1 MKMISKQQYRS
12 TEMKKKLAELAPPG
26 SNAKTAVSLFVSA
39 IIVMVLAS
47 LTCPTKIISENK
59 DLFFRY
65 GYYFDA
71 GFRLS
76 GFGYYTRGSM
86 FFFWVILLFA
96 IAFGI
101 ANYMS
106 FYRETKSIYV
116 MKRIPDGGEMFRRC
130 FAIPLMAVALALVI
144 AIILLIIYSMVYRY
158 VPPADRIDPV
168 LFTDF
173 LRAFTIF

>member
-1 MKMISKQQYRS
+1 
-12 TEMKKKLAELAPPG
+12 MKKKLAKLTPPG
-26 SNAKTAVSLFVSA
+26 SNPKTAVSLFTSG
-39 IIVMVLAS
+39 IIIMVLCS
-47 LTCPTKIISENK
+47 LGCPFKIISENK
-59 DLFFRY
+59 EIFYRY
-65 GYYFDA
+65 GYYYDT
-71 GFRLS
+71 GLRLS

-86 FFFWVILLFA
+86 VFFWAILLFA
-96 IAFGI
+96 IAFSI

-130 FAIPLMAVALALVI
+130 FLIPLIAVVLALVI
-144 AIILLIIYSMVYRY
+144 AIVLLIIYSMVYRY

-168 LFTDF
+168 LFPDF